1 MDDRKGDVLEADKN
15 RDSEKTVNFD
25 ITNISD
31 ILTSQQVYTC
41 LTFSIKG
48 SHDIAKQLSTVA
60 YQ

>member
-1 MDDRKGDVLEADKN
+1 MEDRKGDVLEADKN

-41 LTFSIKG
+41 LIFCTKG
-48 SHDIAKQLSTVA
+48 SHNVAK
-60 YQ
+60 